1 MTALPVNLAGV
12 STDMPRTAFLSSQF
26 GCLFFFTKF
35 RKQRPDRPNDSLM
48 QLLLHLLDDLFA
60 LQLHLFGET
69 GRETHDLA
77 QRIRAQQGGIEVW
90 PPSARDS

>member
-1 MTALPVNLAGV
+1 MSIARKAVRISTATMTALPVNLAGV

-35 RKQRPDRPNDSLM
+35 REQRPDRPNDSLM

-60 LQLHLFGET
+60 FFTFQL
-69 GRETHDLA
+69 
-77 QRIRAQQGGIEVW
+77 
-90 PPSARDS
+90 P